1 MHENSDYSSV
11 PNPFTVE
18 LQSGEESCLFIK
30 IIFIERSRNVCCI
43 YMSSC
48 IVYILIQLI
57 QPIFWYCSQDLCHG
71 Y

>member
-1 MHENSDYSSV
+1 MDGNSSL

-18 LQSGEESCLFIK
+18 VRTGEEICLFIK
-30 IIFIERSRNVCCI
+30 IIFIERSRSACYI

-57 QPIFWYCSQDLCHG
+57 QPIFWYYSQDLCHG